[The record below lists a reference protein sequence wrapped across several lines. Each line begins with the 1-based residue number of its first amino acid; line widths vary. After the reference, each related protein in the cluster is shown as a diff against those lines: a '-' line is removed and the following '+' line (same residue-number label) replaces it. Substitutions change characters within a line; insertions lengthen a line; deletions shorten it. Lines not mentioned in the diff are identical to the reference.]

1 MAGQYTYDTTGQSYF
16 FALTVLLL
24 ILIPLTYS
32 TLFNS
37 LDRKL
42 SKAPPPCKGWN
53 SKSLEIRKLESK
65 SFNKKFINFKHG
77 LLLIGWAIFSIVVMR
92 ASKIQGEKAL
102 FDPFDILGVSSSA
115 TEKQIKK
122 HYKKMSLK
130 FHPDKLVLA
139 PNQTKEEADN
149 HFVELTKAYKA
160 LTDEVSRTNYELY
173 GHPDG
178 KQEFSQGIALPSWIV
193 ESKNT
198 WWVMTCYA
206 LVLGVVL
213 PFAVGKW
220 WYGTRKLTKD
230 GVLNSTATKFFK
242 NLKEDFTFPKLLDV
256 LSDSDEFLYDS
267 KLKKLRNKNL
277 KDKQAM
283 DEYARLNSLVREG
296 PDGKMSGGGWEN
308 YTNWSPEKKRTR
320 VLLVAHLLRL
330 PINHSNLLKEK
341 HLTAAIALPLC
352 SGLSSIALAHNWLS
366 TFISILHLQQF
377 LLQAVHPTSSQL
389 LQLPHLTR
397 QVVERTKIETVKEF
411 AELPK
416 QEQDELLNGYPEVEK
431 KEILQVAKNWPVVNL
446 LDAKFKVT
454 GEKIVTPGAIVS
466 FTLKLRLS
474 PPGKTSPPE
483 ILEIKQESEKKGSEE
498 DSNVEGEEQSI
509 EELIGRRNEKLDGVS
524 QTPLAHAPHFIKN
537 RKPSWYIFVGDH
549 KLNRVFVQ
557 PQKFTDIDSK
567 GNLIR
572 TVRMNFQAPPGPGLY
587 TFQVYVKSDS
597 FVGTDA
603 QKDMRMKVDAPQ
615 EGEEG
620 GLDVE
625 DDISEPDEDT
635 IAGQMAMMK
644 GQPVKRSNAQDDDD
658 DEEEEEE
665 GEEEG
670 DSDSDSDDS
679 SSSSSSSSSDDS
691 D

>member
-24 ILIPLTYS
+24 ILIPFTYS

-42 SKAPPPCKGWN
+42 SKAPPPCRGWN
-53 SKSLEIRKLESK
+53 RKSKEIQKLKRS
-65 SFNKKFINFKHG
+65 NKLLPSFKH
-77 LLLIGWAIFSIVVMR
+77 LLLMVGWGLVAVVVMR
-92 ASKIQGEKAL
+92 ASKIEGEKAL
-102 FDPFDILGVSSSA
+102 FDPFTILGVSSSA

-139 PNQTKEEADN
+139 DNQTKEEADN

-178 KQEFSQGIALPSWIV
+178 KQEFSQGIALPAWVV
-193 ESKNT
+193 ESKNS

-206 LVLGVVL
+206 LVLGGLL

-242 NLKEDFTFPKLLDV
+242 TLKEDSSFPQLLDV
-256 LSDSDEFLYDS
+256 LSSSDEFVQDKGLR
-267 KLKKLRNKNL
+267 KLRSKSL
-277 KDKQAM
+277 KSKEAV

-296 PDGKMSGGGWEN
+296 PDGKMGGWEN
-308 YTNWSPEKKRTR
+308 YNNWSNEKKRAR
-320 VLLVAHLLRL
+320 VFIVAHLLRL
-330 PINHSNLLKEK
+330 PIKDSNLLKEK

-377 LLQAVHPTSSQL
+377 LLQAVHPASSQL
-389 LQLPHLTR
+389 LQLPHLTSE
-397 QVVERTKIETVKEF
+397 QIEQAKLNVQSVKEF
-411 AELPK
+411 AKLPTKEL
-416 QEQDELLNGYPEVEK
+416 DSCLNGFPEVEK
-431 KEILQVAKNWPVVNL
+431 KEILQVAKHWPV
-446 LDAKFKVT
+446 LDLVDCKFQVT

-466 FTLKLRLS
+466 FTLKLRLT
-474 PPGKTSPPE
+474 PPELDGKTPE
-483 ILEIKQESEKKGSEE
+483 ILEITQSEGDIK
-498 DSNVEGEEQSI
+498 GEEQSI
-509 EELIGRRNEKLDGVS
+509 EELIGRRNEKQDGIR

-557 PQKFTDIDSK
+557 PEKFTDIDLK
-567 GNLIR
+567 GETIR

-620 GLDVE
+620 ESDVE

-644 GQPVKRSNAQDDDD
+644 GQPVKRSNVHDDDD
-658 DEEEEEE
+658 DEGDSGEEE
-665 GEEEG
+665 GEG
-670 DSDSDSDDS
+670 DSDSDSDSDDS
-679 SSSSSSSSSDDS
+679 SSSSSSSDDS
-691 D
+691 DSD